1 MNIYRVS
8 LRLFL
13 FSCFTLLLFSCSRD
27 IGQLPPGEMITYPSE
42 GVMTI
47 NGKDLR
53 TDLAILPGGKV
64 QRWGPWD
71 NHSIGSGE
79 LEGIITEQVK
89 VLVIGTGYQ
98 DGAFLTPEGARYV
111 ERIKQQGVT
120 VHILATQEAVGLF
133 NSLPKEGLLA
143 CFHLNC

>member
-8 LRLFL
+8 VRLFL
-13 FSCFTLLLFSCSRD
+13 FFGFTLLLFSCSRD
-27 IGQLPPGEMITYPSE
+27 LGQLAPGAMIAYPSE

-53 TDLAILPGGKV
+53 ADLAILPNGKI
-64 QRWGPWD
+64 QLWGPWD
-71 NHSIGSGE
+71 NHSIGREE
-79 LEGIITEQVK
+79 LEEIITEQVK
-89 VLVIGTGYQ
+89 VLVIGTGYEG
-98 DGAFLTPEGARYV
+98 GAFLTAEGESYV
-111 ERIKQQGVT
+111 DEIKQRGVT
-120 VHILATQEAVGLF
+120 VHMLTTHAAVKLF

>member
-8 LRLFL
+8 LRLLLIFF
-13 FSCFTLLLFSCSRD
+13 FSVLLFSCSRD
-27 IGQLPPGEMITYPSE
+27 IGQVPPGETITYPAE

-47 NGKDLR
+47 NGKELR

-71 NHSIGSGE
+71 NHSIGSEE
-79 LEGIITEQVK
+79 LEEIFTEQVK
-89 VLVIGTGYQ
+89 VLIIGTGYE
-98 DGAFLTPEGARYV
+98 DGAFLTPEGANYV
-111 ERIKQQGVT
+111 DKIKQQGVT
-120 VHILATQEAVGLF
+120 VHVLATQEAVKLF
-133 NSLPKEGLLA
+133 NSLPKTGLLA